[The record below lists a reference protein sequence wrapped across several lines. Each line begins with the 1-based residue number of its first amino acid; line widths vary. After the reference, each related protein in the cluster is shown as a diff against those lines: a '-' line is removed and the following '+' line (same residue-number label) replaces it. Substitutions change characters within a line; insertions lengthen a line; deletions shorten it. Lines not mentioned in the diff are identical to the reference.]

1 MQRDHAG
8 LDVHLAAGNSIYPD
22 LCNDSIPSQTLRD
35 LVDAGAVGMKAG
47 RGFYEWTP
55 EKMVKE
61 RERYETL
68 LAAASAL
75 MAREIANKAG

>member
-1 MQRDHAG
+1 
-8 LDVHLAAGNSIYPD
+8 
-22 LCNDSIPSQTLRD
+22 
-35 LVDAGAVGMKAG
+35 VDAGAVGMKAG

-75 MAREIANKAG
+75 MAREIADKAG